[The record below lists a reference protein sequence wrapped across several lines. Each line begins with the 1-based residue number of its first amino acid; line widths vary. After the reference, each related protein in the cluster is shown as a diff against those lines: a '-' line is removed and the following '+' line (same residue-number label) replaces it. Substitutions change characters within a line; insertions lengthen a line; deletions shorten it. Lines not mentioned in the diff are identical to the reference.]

1 MEEQLRQFL
10 ARQWPDADE
19 IEIHDF
25 AVIAGGYSRETYR
38 FDARVRRGGA
48 TTEYQLILRKDPPP
62 ASAILGSDR
71 SLEHRVISAVRQH
84 TDIPVPMSHF
94 VEMDPATFGMPAMV
108 LERAAGSGEPSALF
122 NGGPQAHQA
131 EALATQLCEMIATL
145 HTTDPKLL
153 NPGGDL
159 DDPRHEGIDA
169 SSWQR
174 YMETTF
180 AYYLRSYDS
189 IAFDPIPTFR
199 DGYLTLRREPP
210 RPLPVVVTHGDFN
223 PANFLYRDGRV
234 TALIDWEN
242 CHMGDP
248 REDLGWLRL
257 MDTLSNTNI
266 FGSVTADGGFLGHY
280 NKLTGFDVTEQEV
293 NYFQLFMGANIGIPV
308 VSAVKRRID
317 RQHFELMHLY
327 LTQPVLVSMFTFATL
342 LQYPMPSPEAN

>member
-10 ARQWPDADE
+10 AGQWPDADE
-19 IEIHDF
+19 VEISGF

-38 FDARVRRGGA
+38 FDARARRGD
-48 TTEYQLILRKDPPP
+48 TWSEHKFILRKDPPP
-62 ASAILGSDR
+62 AAAILGSDR
-71 SLEHRVISAVRQH
+71 SLEHRVIGAVREH
-84 TDIPVPMSHF
+84 TNIPVPQSYF
-94 VEMDPATFGMPAMV
+94 VEMDPATFGMPAMI
-108 LERAAGSGEPSALF
+108 LDRARGAGEPSALF

-131 EALATQLCEMIATL
+131 ETLATQLCEMIAAL

-153 NPGGDL
+153 NPDGAL
-159 DDPRHEGIDA
+159 DDPRHEGIDP
-169 SSWQR
+169 SSWDR

-180 AYYLRSYDS
+180 AYYLRSYDDL
-189 IAFDPIPTFR
+189 AFDPIPTFR
-199 DGYLTLRREPP
+199 DGYLTLRRQPP
-210 RPLPVVVTHGDFN
+210 PPLPVVVTHGDFN
-223 PANFLYRDGRV
+223 PANFLYEDSRV

-257 MDTLSNTNI
+257 MDTLSNTNV

-280 NKLTGFDVTEQEV
+280 NKLTGFNVTEEQV

-308 VSAVKRRID
+308 VSAVKRRIE

-327 LTQPVLVSMFTFATL
+327 LTQPVLVSMFTFANL
-342 LQYPMPSPEAN
+342 LQYPMPTPEAS

>member
-1 MEEQLRQFL
+1 MEEQLRAYL

-19 IEIHDF
+19 VEVCDF

-38 FDARVRRGGA
+38 FDARVRRGQEWS
-48 TTEYQLILRKDPPP
+48 TVECILRKDPPP

-71 SLEHRVISAVRQH
+71 GVEHEVINAVRTH
-84 TDIPVPMSHF
+84 TEIPAPESYF
-94 VEMDPATFGMPAMV
+94 VEMDTATFGTAAMV
-108 LERAAGSGEPSALF
+108 LARAPGSGEPSLLF

-131 EALATQLCEMIATL
+131 EAIATQLCEMIAAL

-153 NPGGDL
+153 NPDGRV
-159 DDPRHEGIDA
+159 DDPRHENIDP
-169 SSWQR
+169 SSWDS
-174 YMETTF
+174 YMESTF
-180 AYYLRSYDS
+180 EYYLRSYYDM
-189 IAFDPIPTFR
+189 AFDALPTFR
-199 DGYLTLRREPP
+199 DGFLELRRQRP
-210 RPLPVVVTHGDFN
+210 RPLPVVVVHGDFN
-223 PANFLYRDGRV
+223 PANFLYQDGRV

-280 NKLTGFDVTEQEV
+280 NRLTGFDVTEDEV
-293 NYFQLFMGANIGIPV
+293 NYFQLFMAGNIGIPV

-317 RQHFELMHLY
+317 RQHLELLHLY
-327 LTQPVLVSMFTFATL
+327 LTQPVLVSEFTLANL
-342 LQYPMPSPEAN
+342 LQYPMALPEAN